1 MAEPDPFDPLLDQIS
16 ELLIIASE
24 NQGEAIK
31 GKIDQDLLNQL
42 DFLEMKVQ
50 FFKNVTDQ
58 ALKMSGIS
66 EEELEKNI
74 DQSITNPNSKMSRMI
89 ARAGQLKS
97 QLEVLEK
104 QYEMRAKLAKTQKKQ
119 KKATGKKR
127 KNKFKK
133 LGGQG
138 WIPL

>member
-1 MAEPDPFDPLLDQIS
+1 MEPDPFDPLLDQIS
-16 ELLIIASE
+16 ELLEIASE
-24 NQGEAIK
+24 NKGEAIK
-31 GKIDQDLLNQL
+31 GKVDKDLLGQL

-66 EEELEKNI
+66 EEDLEKNI
-74 DQSITNPNSKMSRMI
+74 DQSATNPNSKTQRMI

-97 QLEVLEK
+97 QLESLEK
-104 QYEMRAKLAKTQKKQ
+104 QYEMRARVAKMQKKQ
-119 KKATGKKR
+119 VKATGKKR
-127 KNKFKK
+127 KKKFKK

>member
-16 ELLIIASE
+16 ELLSIATE
-24 NQGEAIK
+24 HQGESIK

-66 EEELEKNI
+66 EEDLEKSI
-74 DQSITNPNSKMSRMI
+74 DQSTANPNSKTQRMI
-89 ARAGQLKS
+89 ARAGRLKS

-104 QYEMRAKLAKTQKKQ
+104 QYEMRAKVAKMQKKQ
-119 KKATGKKR
+119 TKASGKKR